1 MKIIVQVVSRYTRDW
16 TILRWSFRVS
26 SGKFRGKTRRNEI
39 SRLENIERE
48 ERRIIFHPRYR
59 NRHRHSKFPD
69 CCALRK
75 VNTFFFLENYA
86 IAYFHKYIITYML
99 TARSQIIEWKLVDSL
114 SPRKTGIVGGIS
126 AEPRVYWI
134 CSTFF
139 FLIFPWKSNP
149 ILVVEASAPHFLV
162 SCFFFFAISR
172 GIREYIRGNGF
183 GSRRSDDRMKGRSR
197 NIVTRFCA
205 WKGTS
210 FHRSIDG

>member
-1 MKIIVQVVSRYTRDW
+1 MRRVEVEPGFGIEIMARRVPENVVLRNIIDENYCPSRFKVHERLNDFALIVSGFFWKISRQDSTKRNFATREYRKGRKKNH
-16 TILRWSFRVS
+16 ILSALSKS
-26 SGKFRGKTRRNEI
+26 SSTFEI
-39 SRLENIERE
+39 SRL
-48 ERRIIFHPRYR
+48 
-59 NRHRHSKFPD
+59 
-69 CCALRK
+69 LRVK
-75 VNTFFFLENYA
+75 KGEHFFFLENYA

-162 SCFFFFAISR
+162 SCFFFRHFA
-172 GIREYIRGNGF
+172 
-183 GSRRSDDRMKGRSR
+183 R
-197 NIVTRFCA
+197 NTRIYTRKRF
-205 WKGTS
+205 
-210 FHRSIDG
+210 R